1 MLFSGKIPFH
11 IAARLTARH
20 WLLNVTIPTFIS
32 HYSPLFA
39 TVHHYLHYWTLY
51 ALFVLFAIRDYSL
64 FAIRVFQ
71 TPVKV
76 FCSRMKFETLSTRCI
91 ARDQNLPTISCKI
104 YRMMVIS
111 SKWTKTLTN
120 MTTREFRFFMAYTL
134 ELNFSHIIEKLPNTC
149 CVTVAIFIVMW
160 WFVVHLHGWE

>member
-11 IAARLTARH
+11 IAARLTVRH

-51 ALFVLFAIRDYSL
+51 ALFVIW
-64 FAIRVFQ
+64 VFQ

-91 ARDQNLPTISCKI
+91 ARDQDLATISCKI

-111 SKWTKTLTN
+111 SKWTNTLTN

-134 ELNFSHIIEKLPNTC
+134 ELNFSHIIEKLPNTQQIITTNMP
-149 CVTVAIFIVMW
+149 TVNKC
-160 WFVVHLHGWE
+160 WEVSKWCD